1 LVKIRLRKIG
11 RKKLPIYQIVAADS
25 KSPRD
30 GKFLE
35 VLGRYE
41 PSKKPH
47 QILLNKER
55 VAYWLGVGAQ
65 PTDTTRN
72 LIKSTGL
79 LYETYMRR
87 KGKSEDTIVSEM
99 EKWQKQLEERT
110 QRRLM
115 RKSIRRKRKKAA
127 EAAKAAEAKA

>member
-1 LVKIRLRKIG
+1 MVKIRLRKIG
-11 RKKLPIYQIVAADS
+11 RRKLPIYQIVATDS
-25 KSPRD
+25 KMPRD

-55 VAYWLGVGAQ
+55 VSYWLRVGAQ
-65 PTDTTRN
+65 PTDTARN

-79 LYETYMRR
+79 LFETYMRR
-87 KGKSEDTIVSEM
+87 KGKSEEVIATEM

-110 QRRLM
+110 QRRLV
-115 RKSIRRKRKKAA
+115 RKTVRRKRKKAA
-127 EAAKAAEAKA
+127 EAKAAEGQA